1 MSQDSTEALLDAS
14 IVLPIVRGALATESG
29 DADDPFGRVVLL
41 AADET
46 DTGNMLDAQSVATS
60 DSEESAR
67 DAMDSLL
74 AADPPARTASRVA
87 LGTLGSFRVVR
98 ESREEANPLR
108 GKVAI
113 VTGAGGAIGV
123 GLCRGLLA
131 RGCRVAAAD
140 VSPEALDSLLAEYPA
155 EAGEGRLV
163 GVHMDVTLLDSV
175 ADAFAETVRTW
186 GGVDIVVVNAGIA
199 MVAPLVDM
207 DLEKFH
213 RLEKVNIDG
222 TLFTLAEAGRVL
234 CRQGTGGDMVLV
246 STKNVFSPGAQFGA
260 YSATKAAAHQFARI
274 ASLELAPYDVRVNMV
289 SPDAVFADG
298 VRRSGLWKEIGP
310 SRMQA
315 RGLEEGELE
324 EYYRKRNL
332 LKAAVTPDHVANA
345 VLFFVTRQTPT
356 TGATLPVDGGL
367 PDAAPR

>member
-1 MSQDSTEALLDAS
+1 MSREPTQKLLDAS
-14 IVLPIVRGALATESG
+14 IVLPIVRGALAEASE
-29 DADDPFGRVVLL
+29 DPDDPFLRVILL
-41 AADET
+41 AESET
-46 DTGNMLDAQSVATS
+46 GSGATLDAGSVPAAG
-60 DSEESAR
+60 SEEGAR
-67 DAMDSLL
+67 DAMASLL
-74 AADPPARTASRVA
+74 AAEPAARRMDRVA
-87 LGTLGSFRVVR
+87 LGSLGSFRVVR
-98 ESREEANPLR
+98 EPRGDALSLK

-113 VTGAGGAIGV
+113 VTGAGGAIGG

-140 VSPEALDSLLAEYPA
+140 VSPEALDGLLAEHPS
-155 EAGEGRLV
+155 EASEGRLV
-163 GVHMDVTLLDSV
+163 GVHTDVTLAESV
-175 ADAFAETVRTW
+175 AEAFAETARTW
-186 GGVDIVVVNAGIA
+186 GGADIVVVNAGIA
-199 MVAPLVDM
+199 MVSPLVEM
-207 DLEKFH
+207 DTERFH

-234 CRQGTGGDMVLV
+234 CRQGTGGDIVLI

-260 YSATKAAAHQFARI
+260 YSATKAAAHQLARI

-324 EYYRKRNL
+324 EYYRQRNL
-332 LKAAVTPDHVANA
+332 LKATVTPDHVANA

-367 PDAAPR
+367 PDATPR